1 MDFRRFLGEQETKN
15 GAQYLKPSAE
25 MVRVYSSWSA
35 ARDGTSS
42 RGSGAHLGCKIRRP
56 LQVMDGCKRAWNSGE
71 LDGARWKKGYGGSGR
86 LPGELRQRES
96 VHPGLGAV
104 DGARKPRDLSKVH
117 PEVLDK
123 RRQQYFPALR
133 YMRETGPLRGKQ
145 KKMVGESGEKRC
157 TAREWAKRVG

>member
-71 LDGARWKKGYGGSGR
+71 LDGARWKKKVMEAAEDYLESCANVKVYIQTLERLMEPENREISPRYILKYSTRGGSNIF
-86 LPGELRQRES
+86 QRF
-96 VHPGLGAV
+96 G
-104 DGARKPRDLSKVH
+104 
-117 PEVLDK
+117 
-123 RRQQYFPALR
+123 
-133 YMRETGPLRGKQ
+133 T
-145 KKMVGESGEKRC
+145 
-157 TAREWAKRVG
+157 